1 MSRSKGI
8 LAALFTSVLLLPSAP
23 LSEGREQR
31 YDVFIRNGTI
41 FDGSGAEGR
50 RADLAIREDRIA
62 AIGSLSARDAATVI
76 DASGLAVA
84 PGFINMLSWA
94 TDTLIVDGHSQ
105 SNIRQGVT
113 LEIFGE
119 GLSMGPLNEAMKRE
133 MVELQGDVK
142 FDVRWTTLS
151 QYMKYLE
158 ARGISPN
165 VASFVG
171 ATTVRIHTLGYTNR
185 APSANELE
193 AMKELVRR
201 EMRDGAFGV
210 GSSLIYAPASFA
222 KTEELIEL
230 AKAAGEFG
238 GMYISHIRGEGAS
251 LLEAVDELI
260 RIARAAKVP
269 AEIYHLKAAGPAN
282 WQKLDQVIQK
292 VEAAR
297 KEGLRITADMYLYAA
312 SATGLDAAMPAW
324 VQEGGH
330 KAWVARLKDPAVRE
344 KLRKE
349 MADEWQKGGRS
360 ADKILLISL
369 KNERLK
375 PLIGKTLAQV
385 ARERRQ
391 SAYETA
397 MDLVVEDDSR
407 VGVVYFSLSEENIKK
422 EVKLP
427 WMSFGSDAES
437 LKPEGVFLKSNVHPR
452 AYGNF
457 ARLLGR
463 YVREQKLI
471 PLQEAIRRLTSF
483 PAGNLNLD
491 RRGFLKPGYFADVV
505 VFDPKT
511 IIDRATYEKPHQYSA
526 GVQHVFVN
534 GVAVLRN
541 GEHTG
546 ATPGRVLRPRGRRT
560 ISKH

>member
-31 YDVFIRNGTI
+31 YDVLIRNGTI

-151 QYMKYLE
+151 QYLKYLE

-238 GMYISHIRGEGAS
+238 
-251 LLEAVDELI
+251 
-260 RIARAAKVP
+260 
-269 AEIYHLKAAGPAN
+269 
-282 WQKLDQVIQK
+282 
-292 VEAAR
+292 
-297 KEGLRITADMYLYAA
+297 
-312 SATGLDAAMPAW
+312 
-324 VQEGGH
+324 
-330 KAWVARLKDPAVRE
+330 
-344 KLRKE
+344 
-349 MADEWQKGGRS
+349 
-360 ADKILLISL
+360 
-369 KNERLK
+369 
-375 PLIGKTLAQV
+375 
-385 ARERRQ
+385 
-391 SAYETA
+391 
-397 MDLVVEDDSR
+397 
-407 VGVVYFSLSEENIKK
+407 
-422 EVKLP
+422 
-427 WMSFGSDAES
+427 
-437 LKPEGVFLKSNVHPR
+437 
-452 AYGNF
+452 
-457 ARLLGR
+457 
-463 YVREQKLI
+463 
-471 PLQEAIRRLTSF
+471 
-483 PAGNLNLD
+483 
-491 RRGFLKPGYFADVV
+491 
-505 VFDPKT
+505 
-511 IIDRATYEKPHQYSA
+511 
-526 GVQHVFVN
+526 
-534 GVAVLRN
+534 
-541 GEHTG
+541 
-546 ATPGRVLRPRGRRT
+546 
-560 ISKH
+560 